1 MNVLV
6 VSTLYPNR
14 VQPVH
19 ALFVEQRIRAMARRF
34 PVRVLAPV
42 PYFPLAL
49 RLARY
54 AYRREIPATDERHG
68 IRVEYPRFLSVPRVL
83 KPLDGPFLLRMLEA
97 RSDELRREFPF
108 DRIDAHLAYPDGWAA
123 VHLGRRL
130 GLPVSVTLRGHDL
143 NDLPKYPVRGR
154 QVAWTLRNAD
164 AVFCVADALREAAL
178 DLGARPGRTRTVAN
192 GVDGDRF
199 RPRSCGESRRAL
211 GLDPN
216 ARWIVSVGHLV
227 ERKGFHHL
235 VRALPRVVA
244 EHPSVKLAIV
254 GGPGEEGD
262 FSDGIRRAV
271 EETGMRE
278 RVVMPGP
285 VDGDALARWYAAA
298 DLFCLASAKE
308 GRPNVVLEALATG
321 IPVVATRVWGT
332 PELLADARYGI
343 LVDSPEPEA
352 LAPALAAALAG
363 AWDREAIARWGGS
376 FRWEATAEAI
386 ERVLATL
393 GAPGRGPS

>member
-1 MNVLV
+1 MKVLV
-6 VSTLYPNR
+6 VATLYPNR

-34 PVRVLAPV
+34 PVRVLAPI
-42 PYFPLAL
+42 PYFPLAG

-54 AYRREIPATDERHG
+54 AYRRAIPGAEDRHG
-68 IRVEYPRFLSVPRVL
+68 IRVEYPRFVSVPRFF
-83 KPLDGPFLLRMLEA
+83 KPLDGPFLLRSLAARA
-97 RSDELRREFPF
+97 RSLAGEFAF

-130 GLPVSVTLRGHDL
+130 GVPVSVTLRGHDL

-164 AVFCVADALREAAL
+164 AVFAVADALREAAVA
-178 DLGARPGRTRTVAN
+178 LGADPARTWTVAN
-192 GVDGDRF
+192 GVDAERF
-199 RPRSCGESRRAL
+199 RPRSSAQARRAL
-211 GLDPN
+211 GLDAA

-244 EHPSVKLAIV
+244 AHPEAKLAIV

-262 FSDGIRRAV
+262 FREGIRRAI
-271 EETGMRE
+271 EETGMRD
-278 RVVMPGP
+278 RVVLPGAAGG
-285 VDGDALARWYAAA
+285 GDLPLWYAAA
-298 DLFCLASAKE
+298 DVFCLASAKE

-321 IPVVATRVWGT
+321 VPVVATRVWGT
-332 PELLADARYGI
+332 PELLSDPAWGT
-343 LVDSPEPEA
+343 LVDSTAPEPLGGALAEA
-352 LAPALAAALAG
+352 LGRP
-363 AWDREAIARWGGS
+363 WDREAIARWGAS

-386 ERVLATL
+386 ERVLAGL
-393 GAPGRGPS
+393 GARGAAS